1 MNEHGPPGPPRS
13 EGPGTAVRASIT
25 IRDARPSDVPLA
37 LELIRALATYERLLG
52 EVEVTEDRL
61 RETLFPDGGAQPA
74 AHVILGEL
82 DGIVAGFA
90 VFFFNYSTFLGK
102 PGLYLEDLFVR
113 PEARG
118 QGLGAALLRHLIGLA
133 ADRGCG
139 RMEWAVLDWNT
150 PAVEFY
156 RRMGARPLDDWT
168 VFRLTGT
175 ALSRPGLPPERPPA
189 PGTAEGR

>member
-1 MNEHGPPGPPRS
+1 MSEHGTPGPLRS
-13 EGPGTAVRASIT
+13 EGPGTADRASIA
-25 IRDARPSDVPLA
+25 IRDARPSDVPQV
-37 LELIRALATYERLLG
+37 LELIRALATYEKLLG

-61 RETLFPDGGAQPA
+61 RQTLFPGGGAPPA
-74 AHVILGEL
+74 AHVILAEL
-82 DGIVAGFA
+82 EGTIAGFA

-118 QGLGAALLRHLIGLA
+118 QGLGAALLRRLIGLA

-156 RRMGARPLDDWT
+156 RRMGARPLEDWT

-175 ALSRPGLPPERPPA
+175 ALRRPGVSPEGPPGR
-189 PGTAEGR
+189 GTGEGR